1 MVVVVKITV
10 INVAVLVVK
19 IMLINVVWWLW
30 W

>member
-1 MVVVVKITV
+1 MVVVKITV